1 MHTQEWKLYP
11 SSQLSLLPPIPSPSL
26 TCCCGSSRLN
36 AYPYDDDDDDN
47 NIDALLTAAVPVIV
61 DDKAAYYPL
70 PPPPVDEHQRGAA
83 IPSTTTARSCPLTPS
98 KVYASGTES
107 PPPSS
112 GGRTRC

>member
-70 PPPPVDEHQRGAA
+70 PPPLSTNINEAPQFLLLLPRGPAH
-83 IPSTTTARSCPLTPS
+83 
-98 KVYASGTES
+98 
-107 PPPSS
+107 
-112 GGRTRC
+112 